1 MGVASLLPLTRSEN
15 YSCVG
20 RDEFNRSFLDFLD
33 RVQVCPDQQVEGVGR
48 LHLGENESGA
58 IFFQVVDVVLVGGH
72 KHQLGSLLIQG
83 G

>member
-1 MGVASLLPLTRSEN
+1 VGGESLLPLPRSEN

-20 RDEFNRSFLDFLD
+20 RDKFNRSFLDFLD
-33 RVQVCPDQQVEGVGR
+33 GVQVCPDEQAESVGR
-48 LHLGENESGA
+48 LHLGEKESGA
-58 IFFQVVDVVLVGGH
+58 IFFQVVDDVLVGGH